1 MGNKY
6 MKQRSTSLIISKLQ
20 IKTVILLPVRFPSA
34 TPHHCPAQK
43 KKNKKNKPLAVP
55 RIGKDVE
62 KLSASPAGNVN
73 LCNCFEKPEFSS
85 KAKHT
90 QVRSQQIRSQSIP

>member
-34 TPHHCPAQK
+34 TPHPGPAQK
-43 KKNKKNKPLAVP
+43 KKKPLAVP